1 MCTDADELDERLRW
15 LLPGGG
21 GRPWCASTPGRRD
34 FLSRLLLGLLEGP
47 LPGHRGLALA
57 WLAAAA
63 IPAAAFAFP
72 DDETAAEATAD
83 AAAAAAAVGTAGADA
98 AGTGGAGSTDVEHGQ
113 AGRPEPNYARARD
126 AAKALLSRQRGSA
139 PLFGAYAALEAAA
152 GQSKAARRAYDAAL
166 AAAAAELSQAQGS
179 VSAGGSGAA
188 DSLAAASEIVVAY
201 AEMELKRGGK
211 DAAPRALHALVWLGS
226 GAPEFTPYRPPP
238 EAAGAADGGAASSAA
253 DAAGAA
259 PRQQLL
265 AARRGL
271 QDWIGHALSSA
282 QISGGDV
289 GGSGGGGANRTD
301 LEALEVSGLA
311 PLVAAAALLEELL
324 PAAAPGLVPGGG
336 AAGVRNALR
345 ICTQVLKRDQECQP
359 QLRPAVTTVRSAY
372 P

>member
-1 MCTDADELDERLRW
+1 MCTDADELEERLRW

-63 IPAAAFAFP
+63 IPAAAFAYP
-72 DDETAAEATAD
+72 DDEPAAD
-83 AAAAAAAVGTAGADA
+83 AAADAAAVGTAGADA
-98 AGTGGAGSTDVEHGQ
+98 AGTGGAGSNGQ

-152 GQSKAARRAYDAAL
+152 GQTKTARRAYDAAL
-166 AAAAAELSQAQGS
+166 AAAAAELSQAQSS

-226 GAPEFTPYRPPP
+226 GAPEYAPYKPPP
-238 EAAGAADGGAASSAA
+238 DAAGAADGGAASSAA

-282 QISGGDV
+282 QTGGGDV
-289 GGSGGGGANRTD
+289 GGSGGGGADRTD
-301 LEALEVSGLA
+301 LEALETSGLA

-336 AAGVRNALR
+336 AAGLRNALR

-359 QLRPAVTTVRSAY
+359 QLRLVSLNQSQQ
-372 P
+372 